1 MGVRIEKEWLVRR
14 AKKDSSISYSSNKK
28 FRESSHSYNVSSKQK
43 APRNLQKS
51 NEVMVKITSS
61 GKDLKAIKSHMDYIS
76 RNGEIQ
82 LEDEQGLVYK
92 GREEVRELRDY
103 LRDNGVKIKKK
114 NELKREYRQTM
125 NIVFSMRDRSI
136 PEEKIKKAVKATLK
150 KLYPD
155 NMFVLAYHG
164 DTDNPH
170 CHVILKIADNNGNRV
185 NINLHDLQEIRTH
198 FARYLNSLSVEA
210 KATPFKKSVN
220 KLPSRAVE
228 IVDFGKDFY
237 QHKPENKMSYFVT
250 YKAQNGKNVTIW
262 SKTLEQSLL
271 SSDVKRGD
279 VISLKVSHIE
289 KVSLPRFIYDKSGN
303 MSNEIILN
311 RKYWKADIV
320 ERYKGLSYK
329 ADPLIEYQRARRL
342 SMLNA
347 LNQQER
353 IAKSNEKAL
362 SPKERYEQNKLK
374 LLSERKLPSAQ
385 ERFR

>member
-1 MGVRIEKEWLVRR
+1 MGVRIEKEWLVKR
-14 AKKDSSISYSSNKK
+14 AKKDSYISYSNNKK
-28 FRESSHSYNVSSKQK
+28 FRESSYSYHASTKSKTYH
-43 APRNLQKS
+43 NS

-61 GKDLKAIKSHMDYIS
+61 GKNLKAIKSHMDYIS

-82 LEDEQGLVYK
+82 LEDEQGLIYK

-103 LRDNGVKIKKK
+103 LRDNGIKIKKK
-114 NELKREYRQTM
+114 NEVKREYRQTM
-125 NIVFSMRDRSI
+125 NIVFSMRDKSI
-136 PEEKIKKAVKATLK
+136 SEEKIKKAVKATLK

-170 CHVILKIADNNGNRV
+170 CHVILKIADNSGNRV
-185 NINLHDLQEIRTH
+185 NINLHDLQEIRTY
-198 FARYLNSLSVEA
+198 FARYLNSLSIEA

-250 YKAQNGKNVTIW
+250 YKAQNGKNITIW
-262 SKTLEQSLL
+262 SKTLEQGLL
-271 SSDVKRGD
+271 SSNIKRGD

-289 KVSLPRFIYDKSGN
+289 KVSLPRFINDKSGN
-303 MSNEIILN
+303 MSSEIILN
-311 RKYWKADIV
+311 RKHWKADII
-320 ERYKGLSYK
+320 ERYKGVSYK
-329 ADPLIEYQRARRL
+329 ADPLIEYQRAKRL

-347 LNQQER
+347 LNQKELA
-353 IAKSNEKAL
+353 AKNNKNPREL
-362 SPKERYEQNKLK
+362 YEQNKRK
-374 LLSERKLPSAQ
+374 LLNERKLPFSQ
-385 ERFR
+385 ERSR

>member
-1 MGVRIEKEWLVRR
+1 MGVRIEKEWLVKRV
-14 AKKDSSISYSSNKK
+14 KKDSLVSYSSNKK
-28 FRESSHSYNVSSKQK
+28 FKKSSYSYNASTKPK
-43 APRNLQKS
+43 TLQNS

-61 GKDLKAIKSHMDYIS
+61 GKNLKAIKSHMDYIS

-114 NELKREYRQTM
+114 NEVKREYRQTM
-125 NIVFSMRDRSI
+125 NIVFSMRDKGIS
-136 PEEKIKKAVKATLK
+136 EDKIKKAVKATLR

-170 CHVILKIADNNGNRV
+170 CHVILKIADNNGNRI

-198 FARYLNSLSVEA
+198 FAKYLNSLSVEA
-210 KATPFKKSVN
+210 KATQFKKSVN

-262 SKTLEQSLL
+262 SKTLEHGLS

-279 VISLKVSHIE
+279 IISLKVSHVE
-289 KVSLPRFIYDKSGN
+289 KVSLPRFSNDKSGN

-311 RKYWKADIV
+311 RKHWKADVI
-320 ERYKGLSYK
+320 ERYKGISYK
-329 ADPLIEYQRARRL
+329 ADPLIEYKRARRL

-347 LNQQER
+347 LKQQES
-353 IAKSNEKAL
+353 IAKNNEKPL
-362 SPKERYEQNKLK
+362 SPKERYEQNKRNLLK
-374 LLSERKLPSAQ
+374 SSEKEWSR
-385 ERFR
+385 

>member
-1 MGVRIEKEWLVRR
+1 R

-28 FRESSHSYNVSSKQK
+28 FRESSYSYHASSKPK
-43 APRNLQKS
+43 TPRNS
-51 NEVMVKITSS
+51 DEVMVKITSS
-61 GKDLKAIKSHMDYIS
+61 GKNLKAIKSHMDYIS
-76 RNGEIQ
+76 RNGDIQ

-114 NELKREYRQTM
+114 NEVKREYRQTM
-125 NIVFSMRDRSI
+125 NIVFSMRDKSI

-210 KATPFKKSVN
+210 KARPFKKFVN

-262 SKTLEQSLL
+262 SKTLEQGLS

-279 VISLKVSHIE
+279 VVSLKVSHIE
-289 KVSLPRFIYDKSGN
+289 KVSLPRFINDKSGN

-311 RKYWKADIV
+311 RKHWKADIV
-320 ERYKGLSYK
+320 ERYKGFSYK
-329 ADPLIEYQRARRL
+329 ADPLIEYQRVRRL
-342 SMLNA
+342 AMLNA
-347 LNQQER
+347 LNQQES

-362 SPKERYEQNKLK
+362 SPKERYEQNKRK
-374 LLSERKLPSAQ
+374 LLNERKLPFSQ
-385 ERFR
+385 ERSR

>member
-1 MGVRIEKEWLVRR
+1 
-14 AKKDSSISYSSNKK
+14 
-28 FRESSHSYNVSSKQK
+28 
-43 APRNLQKS
+43 
-51 NEVMVKITSS
+51 
-61 GKDLKAIKSHMDYIS
+61 
-76 RNGEIQ
+76 
-82 LEDEQGLVYK
+82 
-92 GREEVRELRDY
+92 
-103 LRDNGVKIKKK
+103 
-114 NELKREYRQTM
+114 
-125 NIVFSMRDRSI
+125 
-136 PEEKIKKAVKATLK
+136 
-150 KLYPD
+150 
-155 NMFVLAYHG
+155 MFVLAYHG

-289 KVSLPRFIYDKSGN
+289 KVSLPRFINDKSGN

-311 RKYWKADIV
+311 RKHWKADIV

-353 IAKSNEKAL
+353 IAKSNEKAF
-362 SPKERYEQNKLK
+362 SPKERYEQNKRK
-374 LLSERKLPSAQ
+374 LLNERKLPSAQ
-385 ERFR
+385 ERFK